1 MTLWAGQS
9 SSFESPLALFC
20 TKLLAEF
27 YQQQAILLI
36 ASIKNQANSAVTYVM
51 GYGPWCH
58 STGDSKVSCSRTQH
72 NNPEQSSNL
81 VSNSLTITLPGNHK
95 HSKS

>member
-9 SSFESPLALFC
+9 SSFVSPLALFC

-36 ASIKNQANSAVTYVM
+36 ASIKNQAYSAVTYVM
-51 GYGPWCH
+51 GCGP
-58 STGDSKVSCSRTQH
+58 
-72 NNPEQSSNL
+72 
-81 VSNSLTITLPGNHK
+81 
-95 HSKS
+95 